1 MVHAQNSVMVVHC
14 LVANDKSIIS
24 SRTDSLPS
32 PFSVTDGKNQQK
44 TRKHSSRSLTACL
57 LTVGQTPSP
66 PCGQTD
72 TCKNITLA
80 TTSLRPVKVSACLLT
95 VGGVQGCVC
104 PRGVS
109 RGCANPP
116 VPGRHPLLD
125 PEADTSQTQ
134 MQTVDRQ
141 TSMKTLPCPKLRL
154 RAVII
159 GLVQLHSLGMNYH
172 NGRDVKISFAQGKLQ
187 VAGEILLH
195 CIR

>member
-44 TRKHSSRSLTACL
+44 TRKQSSRSLT
-57 LTVGQTPSP
+57 
-66 PCGQTD
+66 
-72 TCKNITLA
+72 
-80 TTSLRPVKVSACLLT
+80 ACLLT

-109 RGCANPP
+109 RGCAHPP

-195 CIR
+195 CIRWG